1 MENNIGAAV
10 FGAVA
15 TLAGVFIT
23 HLFAQR
29 RFERQLVFD
38 KEQKSIER
46 MTELRTEVYLDAAA
60 RSGQMGGY
68 IVRVQSLV
76 SSNQFRNHDEYD
88 AFMESLN
95 KLSVVAEPETAFQA
109 GETLSAFSSAFSTAL
124 TASLKLAVLEM
135 DITKAAERH
144 ATAKEN
150 WGVALVEM
158 TIASNADD
166 ITRTQAAVAKLRSTR
181 DLLRSYTSVHL
192 QLTTERRELLR
203 QYHAMVSDKLLATRE
218 PTVAL
223 LSRIRKDLGLPTQN
237 ARILEQLERQHSV
250 NVAELAVL
258 ARAGDELV
266 AARMAQYAAAELEID
281 KKLANFTALNDEILK
296 LRDEVVKVGAE
307 TEAIKAEVAVR
318 KAEADALEAAV
329 AARTAEADALEA
341 ELAALKGKAVQ

>member
-15 TLAGVFIT
+15 TLAGVLIT

-29 RFERQLVFD
+29 RFERQLAFD

-68 IVRVQSLV
+68 IVRVQALV
-76 SSNQFRNHDEYD
+76 SSNQFQNHDEYD

-95 KLSVVAEPETAFQA
+95 KLCVVAEP
-109 GETLSAFSSAFSTAL
+109 ETLSAFSSAFSTAL
-124 TASLKLAVLEM
+124 TASLKLAVLET
-135 DITKAAERH
+135 DITKAAERR

-158 TIASNADD
+158 TVASNADD
-166 ITRTQAAVAKLRSTR
+166 ITRTQAAVAKLRATR
-181 DLLRSYTSVHL
+181 DLLRSCTSVHL

-203 QYHAMVSDKLLATRE
+203 QYHAMVSDKLIATRE

-281 KKLANFTALNDEILK
+281 KKLADFTALSGEILK

-307 TEAIKAEVAVR
+307 TDAIKAEVAVR

-329 AARTAEADALEA
+329 AARTAEAEALEA
-341 ELAALKGKAVQ
+341 ELAAHKGKSVQ